1 MKSVTIISAG
11 VSSSRD
17 AYCLI
22 FLCKM
27 GDKMFEVGDYIVYGS
42 NGVCEVKS
50 VGPIDCPGVSSD
62 KLYYTLRPLY
72 IRDSSVYTPV
82 DNNKVIMRG
91 VMTKAEAEA
100 FVDGINDID
109 ALTIQDERKRELEYK
124 KTVNTCDPVELVR
137 MIKTISDR
145 MNQRQSEGK
154 KMTAA
159 DMKYIHIAEES
170 LCGELAI
177 SLDMDKDEVREYIA
191 TRVDDMQGIA

>member
-1 MKSVTIISAG
+1 
-11 VSSSRD
+11 
-17 AYCLI
+17 
-22 FLCKM
+22 M

-72 IRDSSVYTPV
+72 IRDSSVFTPV
-82 DNNKVIMRG
+82 DNEKVIMRG

-109 ALTIQDERKRELEYK
+109 ALPIIDERKRELEYK

-137 MIKTISDR
+137 IIKTISDR

-177 SLDMDKDEVREYIA
+177 SLDMDKDEVKNYIA
-191 TRVDDMQGIA
+191 TRVDDNLHIA

>member
-1 MKSVTIISAG
+1 
-11 VSSSRD
+11 
-17 AYCLI
+17 
-22 FLCKM
+22 M
-27 GDKMFEVGDYIVYGS
+27 GDNMFEVGDYIVYGS

-50 VGPIDCPGVSSD
+50 VGPIDCPGASTD

-72 IRDSSVYTPV
+72 IRDSSVFTPV
-82 DNNKVIMRG
+82 DNDKVIMRG

-100 FVDGINDID
+100 FVDGISDID

-124 KTVNTCDPVELVR
+124 KTVNTCDPVELIR

-145 MNQRQSEGK
+145 MSQRQSEGK

-177 SLDMDKDEVREYIA
+177 SLNMDKDEVRSYIA
-191 TRVDDMQGIA
+191 TKVDEAVHIA

>member
-1 MKSVTIISAG
+1 
-11 VSSSRD
+11 
-17 AYCLI
+17 
-22 FLCKM
+22 M
-27 GDKMFEVGDYIVYGS
+27 GDNMFEVGDYIIYGS

-50 VGPIDCPGVSSD
+50 VGPIDCPGVSCD

-82 DNNKVIMRG
+82 DNDKVIMRG
-91 VMTKAEAEA
+91 IMSKAEAEA

-109 ALTIQDERKRELEYK
+109 ALTINDERKIELEYK

-137 MIKTISDR
+137 MIKTISGR
-145 MNQRQSEGK
+145 MSRRQSEGK

-177 SLDMDKDEVREYIA
+177 SLDMDKSEVKNYIA
-191 TRVDDMQGIA
+191 TKVDDMVHIA